1 MFTPFDKMPRMPAFR
16 PADMESFA
24 KTHPSQFNEL
34 NAHAFNFIDF
44 INSKESFTNMRV
56 VTDAL
61 ELPAVAG
68 IVKFCAE
75 AILATTPTVKRSS
88 LKRSIGALVCAVMEA
103 NGYAKTGIQRA
114 VPPVPERVFQSS
126 EVYQRADWT

>member
-1 MFTPFDKMPRMPAFR
+1 MPVFR
-16 PADMESFA
+16 PVDMETFA

-34 NAHAFNFIDF
+34 SANSFDFLGF
-44 INSKESFTNMRV
+44 INTEESFTNMRV

-61 ELPAVAG
+61 ELPAVSG
-68 IVKFCAE
+68 VVKSCAE
-75 AILATTPTVKRSS
+75 AILATTPNIKRSS

-114 VPPVPERVFQSS
+114 VPPVAGRIFHSS
-126 EVYQRADWT
+126 EVYQRADCA